1 MQLSIANGDLTNTFI
16 PFQYFYNTRADKSLA
31 YGPGLLEGC
40 GTKCPA
46 EFKIIAKNDH
56 SENRTSGRDIFEVKI
71 TQKMPLKEV
80 EVDPEADP
88 DAEVVEQKAEIREIK
103 CDIVDTDNGQYD
115 VKYTCETEGVINI
128 SILFLD
134 DKGKMVPVRG
144 CPYSIHCKDGVD
156 PKSNLMT
163 GKLMGEQI
171 AKQIISLQTTMTDSK
186 KEIHTKDKNLSEVKV
201 LLSVKEKVEQTQKNT
216 DNITLL
222 IDQLDESLKLFQLHK
237 LSKEPQLKALVKIN
251 KDWVDLKKIAKDV
264 KKEIAPLVQ
273 QENDR
278 NKVNIKQLEEKIT
291 AFNQEMKKREF
302 FQYKCGT
309 KIAKEKLNG
318 VFDELTMFENDIKD
332 FGFNAEKFGQ
342 PDLINKAVKDIET
355 IKITVNNMKGLWDHI
370 LICQTQFTKNMEN
383 KW

>member
-1 MQLSIANGDLTNTFI
+1 MQLTIANGDLTNTFI

-40 GTKCPA
+40 GTKNPT

-56 SENRTSGRDIFEVKI
+56 SENRTSGRDTFEVKI
-71 TQKMPLKEV
+71 SQKIPIPQEV
-80 EVDPEADP
+80 QDDPELL
-88 DAEVVEQKAEIREIK
+88 AEYKQETKEIK
-103 CDIVDTDNGQYD
+103 CDITDTDNGQYD
-115 VKYTCETEGVINI
+115 VKYVVEAEGPVSI

-134 DKGKMVPVRG
+134 DKGRMVPVRG
-144 CPYSIHCKDGVD
+144 SPYLINYKDGVD
-156 PKSNLMT
+156 PKCNLMT
-163 GKLMGEQI
+163 GKLMAEQI
-171 AKQIISLQTTMTDSK
+171 AKQIVSLQATMTDSK
-186 KEIHTKDKNLSEVKV
+186 REIHTKDKNLSEVKV
-201 LLSVKEKVEQTQKNT
+201 LLSVKEKVEHTQKNT

-222 IDQLDESLKLFQLHK
+222 IDQLDESLKLFQLAK
-237 LSKEPQLKALVKIN
+237 LSKDPQLKALVKIN
-251 KDWVDLKKIAKDV
+251 KDWVDLKKIAKDT

-278 NKVNIKQLEEKIT
+278 NKGNIKQLEEKIT
-291 AFNQEMKKREF
+291 GFNQEMKKREF

-309 KIAKEKLNG
+309 KLAKEKLDG
-318 VFDELTMFENDIKD
+318 VFDELTIFEEQIKD
-332 FGFNAEKFGQ
+332 FGFNADKFGQ

-370 LICQTQFTKNMEN
+370 FICQTNFNQNMEN